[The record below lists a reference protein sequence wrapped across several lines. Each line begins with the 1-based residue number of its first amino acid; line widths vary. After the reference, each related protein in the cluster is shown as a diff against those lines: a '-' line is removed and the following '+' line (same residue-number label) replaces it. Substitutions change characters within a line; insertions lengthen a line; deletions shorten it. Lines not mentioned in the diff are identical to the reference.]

1 MKKFISI
8 KMIILYFIIIISVI
22 IIPKIIDNKL
32 SYLSIGDSYAKG
44 VNSYGIEEYS
54 YSDFVRDKLK
64 EDNKL
69 KDYTNYSYN
78 EITIKELIT
87 EIDKI
92 QNNDLKLQKKLL
104 KRLIQDADIITLS
117 IGLNDIKYYLS
128 LEEKMNNKKINNILK
143 KVEND
148 YSELIK
154 EIRKYYS
161 KKIYVI
167 EYPNTMTNDYYL
179 LVLIK
184 RFNNFLRN
192 NKEVISIQVNDL
204 EEDKIKYFNNQ
215 NSNHYNRKGYELISN
230 KIYKMIEKG

>member
-1 MKKFISI
+1 
-8 KMIILYFIIIISVI
+8 
-22 IIPKIIDNKL
+22 
-32 SYLSIGDSYAKG
+32 
-44 VNSYGIEEYS
+44 
-54 YSDFVRDKLK
+54 
-64 EDNKL
+64 
-69 KDYTNYSYN
+69 
-78 EITIKELIT
+78 
-87 EIDKI
+87 
-92 QNNDLKLQKKLL
+92 
-104 KRLIQDADIITLS
+104 
-117 IGLNDIKYYLS
+117 
-128 LEEKMNNKKINNILK
+128 MNNKKINNILK

-167 EYPNTMTNDYYL
+167 EYPITMTNDYYL